1 MRIRPLHFA
10 AFLLLLNLVQVAFTE
25 LTSDE
30 GYYWFYSRSL
40 EWGYAEHP
48 PLIAVMVRIG
58 YALFPNELGVRLV
71 NVILNALGVLLLF
84 KLVPRR
90 EPKRDAHIYLMVLS
104 LPLLNYL
111 AFIIFPDGPLLFFL
125 VCFLI
130 GYRRFLARE
139 DWPAVLL
146 MGFSAALMLY
156 SKYHGILVV
165 GFTVLSN
172 LKLLRSP
179 KFWLSMLLALVLFLP
194 HLAWQYTHQF
204 PTFQY
209 QLEDRAAPISF
220 GHLYEYISQQL
231 LAIGPGLIFIP
242 FVYRTQ
248 SRFER
253 ALQLICIGTFGF
265 FLLTALKMFVHFHW
279 TSITLFPLLLLASRY
294 YEEERRKRLFQLLV
308 LPLGLAVVLLRLY
321 LIFWIFPV
329 NHTSVDY
336 YHGRHLWSKDIEGVA
351 GDRPVFFGRNARE
364 SALYEFYS
372 GRMGVAL
379 QSDGHHRSQYEL
391 WNYEDSLQGR
401 EVVIVMN
408 GPFAGST
415 ELRTRM
421 HKTVHYFI
429 APNFVSYFNI
439 PLEVAFP
446 PAVRS
451 SDPVAVAVRI
461 SNPRKAALRLE
472 KAGFPRAPTLFYVI
486 LKDDHKVQG
495 GELDIFPEG
504 TVIPPGGQGQFTTC
518 LRLPALAEGVHTVEF
533 GIRYA
538 PLSDA
543 YTSKAHEF
551 RVSRGVQRTRL
562 GPTGGGCD
570 AQDRSADRRTPGTS
584 VRAVRDVSR
593 FDNACGFHRGRP
605 GHDHP
610 GHGHRVE
617 CLRWPHSRTGAGAR
631 ACSTDCPELAQLRVA
646 G

>member
-10 AFLLLLNLVQVAFTE
+10 AFLLALNLVQVAFTE

-71 NVILNALGVLLLF
+71 NAILNALAVLLLF

-90 EPKRDAHIYLMVLS
+90 EPKKDARIYLMVLC

-111 AFIIFPDGPLLFFL
+111 AFIIFPDGPLLVFL
-125 VCFLI
+125 VSFLI
-130 GYRRFLARE
+130 GYRRFLAKE
-139 DWPAVLL
+139 DLPPVLL
-146 MGFSAALMLY
+146 MGFSTALMLY
-156 SKYHGILVV
+156 SKYLGILVV

-179 KFWLSMLLALVLFLP
+179 KFWLSMSLALVLFLP

-204 PTFQY
+204 PTFEY
-209 QLEDRAAPISF
+209 QLEGRAAPISTS
-220 GHLYEYISQQL
+220 HLYEYISQQL

-248 SRFER
+248 DRFER
-253 ALQLICIGTFGF
+253 ALQLICTGTFGF
-265 FLLTALKMFVHFHW
+265 FLFTALKMFVHFHW

-294 YEEERRKRLFQLLV
+294 YDEEKRKRLFQFLV
-308 LPLGLAVVLLRLY
+308 LPLAVAVVLLRLY
-321 LIFWIFPV
+321 LIFWIIPE

-336 YHGRHLWSKDIEGVA
+336 YHGRKLWSKDIEGVA
-351 GDRPVFFGRNARE
+351 GDRPVFFGKNARE

-379 QSDGHHRSQYEL
+379 QSDRHHRSQYEL

-401 EVVIVMN
+401 EVLIIRDS
-408 GPFAGST
+408 PFAGST

-421 HKTVHYFI
+421 HKTVNYFI
-429 APNFVSYFNI
+429 APNFSSYFNI

-446 PAVRS
+446 PAVKS
-451 SDPVAVAVRI
+451 GDSVAVVVRV
-461 SNPRKAALRLE
+461 SNPRKTALRFE
-472 KAGFPRAPTLFYVI
+472 RAGLPRGPTLFYVI
-486 LKDDHKVQG
+486 LKDGHEVHR

-504 TVIPPGGQGQFTTC
+504 SVILPGGQGEFTAS
-518 LRLPALAEGVHTVEF
+518 LQLPALVEGVHTVEF

-551 RVSRGVQRTRL
+551 RVSR
-562 GPTGGGCD
+562 
-570 AQDRSADRRTPGTS
+570 
-584 VRAVRDVSR
+584 
-593 FDNACGFHRGRP
+593 
-605 GHDHP
+605 
-610 GHGHRVE
+610 
-617 CLRWPHSRTGAGAR
+617 
-631 ACSTDCPELAQLRVA
+631 
-646 G
+646 

>member
-10 AFLLLLNLVQVAFTE
+10 AFLLVLNLVQVAFTE

-71 NVILNALGVLLLF
+71 NVILNALAVLLVF

-90 EPKRDAHIYLMVLS
+90 EPKTDAHIYLMVLS

-111 AFIIFPDGPLLFFL
+111 AFLIFPDGPLLFFL

-130 GYRRFLARE
+130 GYRRFLAKE
-139 DWPAVLL
+139 DLPAVLL
-146 MGFSAALMLY
+146 MGFSTALMLY
-156 SKYHGILVV
+156 SKYLGILVV

-172 LKLLRSP
+172 LRLLRSP

-204 PTFQY
+204 PTFEY
-209 QLEDRAAPISF
+209 QLEGHAAPISIS
-220 GHLYEYISQQL
+220 HLYEYISQQL

-248 SRFER
+248 DRFER
-253 ALQLICIGTFGF
+253 ALQMICIGTFGF
-265 FLLTALKMFVHFHW
+265 FLFTALTMFVHFHW
-279 TSITLFPLLLLASRY
+279 TAITLFPLLLLASRY
-294 YEEERRKRLFQLLV
+294 YEEEKRKRLFQFLV

-321 LIFWIFPV
+321 LMFWIFPV

-336 YHGRHLWSKDIEGVA
+336 YHGRDLWSKDIEGVA
-351 GDRPVFFGRNARE
+351 SDRPVFFGRNARE

-379 QSDGHHRSQYEL
+379 QSDRHHRSQYEL

-401 EVVIVMN
+401 EVVIVMDS
-408 GPFAGST
+408 PFAGST

-446 PAVRS
+446 PAVKSRDS
-451 SDPVAVAVRI
+451 VAVAVRV
-461 SNPRKAALRLE
+461 SNPRKTALRFE
-472 KAGFPRAPTLFYVI
+472 RAGFPRAPTLFYII
-486 LKDDHKVQG
+486 LKHGHEVHG

-504 TVIPPGGQGQFTTC
+504 TVILPGGQGEFTTS
-518 LRLPALAEGVHTVEF
+518 LRLPALGEGVHTVEF
-533 GIRYA
+533 GIRYT

-551 RVSRGVQRTRL
+551 RVSR
-562 GPTGGGCD
+562 
-570 AQDRSADRRTPGTS
+570 
-584 VRAVRDVSR
+584 
-593 FDNACGFHRGRP
+593 
-605 GHDHP
+605 
-610 GHGHRVE
+610 
-617 CLRWPHSRTGAGAR
+617 
-631 ACSTDCPELAQLRVA
+631 
-646 G
+646 

>member
-10 AFLLLLNLVQVAFTE
+10 AFLLVLNLVQVAFTE

-71 NVILNALGVLLLF
+71 NVILNALAVLLVF

-90 EPKRDAHIYLMVLS
+90 EPKTDAHIYLMVLS

-111 AFIIFPDGPLLFFL
+111 AFLIFPDGPLLFFL

-130 GYRRFLARE
+130 GYRRFLAKE
-139 DWPAVLL
+139 DLPAVLL
-146 MGFSAALMLY
+146 MGFSTALMLY
-156 SKYHGILVV
+156 SKYLGILVV

-172 LKLLRSP
+172 LRLLRSP

-204 PTFQY
+204 PTFEY
-209 QLEDRAAPISF
+209 QLEGRAAPISIS
-220 GHLYEYISQQL
+220 HLYEYISQQL

-248 SRFER
+248 DRFER
-253 ALQLICIGTFGF
+253 ALQMICIGTFGF
-265 FLLTALKMFVHFHW
+265 FLFTALTMFVHFHW
-279 TSITLFPLLLLASRY
+279 TAITLFPLLLLASRY
-294 YEEERRKRLFQLLV
+294 YEEEKRKRLFQFLV

-321 LIFWIFPV
+321 LMFWIFPV

-336 YHGRHLWSKDIEGVA
+336 YHGRDLWSKDIEGVA
-351 GDRPVFFGRNARE
+351 SDRPVFFGRNARE

-379 QSDGHHRSQYEL
+379 QSDRHHRSQYEL

-401 EVVIVMN
+401 EVVIVMDS
-408 GPFAGST
+408 PFAGST

-446 PAVRS
+446 PAVKSRDS
-451 SDPVAVAVRI
+451 VAVAVRV
-461 SNPRKAALRLE
+461 SNPRKTALRFE
-472 KAGFPRAPTLFYVI
+472 RAGFPRAPTLFYII
-486 LKDDHKVQG
+486 LKHGHEVHG

-504 TVIPPGGQGQFTTC
+504 TVILPGGQGEFTTS
-518 LRLPALAEGVHTVEF
+518 LRLPTLGEGVHTVEF
-533 GIRYA
+533 GIRYT

-551 RVSRGVQRTRL
+551 RVSR
-562 GPTGGGCD
+562 
-570 AQDRSADRRTPGTS
+570 
-584 VRAVRDVSR
+584 
-593 FDNACGFHRGRP
+593 
-605 GHDHP
+605 
-610 GHGHRVE
+610 
-617 CLRWPHSRTGAGAR
+617 
-631 ACSTDCPELAQLRVA
+631 
-646 G
+646 

>member
-10 AFLLLLNLVQVAFTE
+10 AFLLALNLVQVAFTE

-48 PLIAVMVRIG
+48 PLMAVLVRIG

-84 KLVPRR
+84 TLVPRR
-90 EPKRDAHIYLMVLS
+90 EPKKDIRLYLMVLC

-130 GYRRFLARE
+130 GYRRFLAKE
-139 DWPAVLL
+139 DWLAVLV
-146 MGFSAALMLY
+146 MGFSTALMLY

-179 KFWLSMLLALVLFLP
+179 KFWLSMLLALVLLLP
-194 HLAWQYTHQF
+194 HLAWEYTHQF

-209 QLEDRAAPISF
+209 QLEGRAAQISTS
-220 GHLYEYISQQL
+220 HLYEYISQQL

-248 SRFER
+248 DPFER
-253 ALQLICIGTFGF
+253 ALRLICIGTFGF
-265 FLLTALKMFVHFHW
+265 FLITSLTMFVHFHW
-279 TSITLFPLLLLASRY
+279 TAITLIPLLLLASTY
-294 YEEERRKRLFQLLV
+294 YEEEKRRRLFQLLV

-321 LIFWIFPV
+321 LMFWIFPL

-336 YHGRHLWSKDIEGVA
+336 YHGRELWAKDIEKVA
-351 GDRPVFFGRNARE
+351 GDSPVFFGKNARE

-379 QSDGHHRSQYEL
+379 QSDRYHRSQYEL

-421 HKTVHYFI
+421 HKTVHYLITPDFS
-429 APNFVSYFNI
+429 SYFNI

-446 PAVRS
+446 PAVKSRDS
-451 SDPVAVAVRI
+451 VAVAVRL
-461 SNPRKAALRLE
+461 SNPRHTPLRFE
-472 KAGFPRAPTLFYVI
+472 KAGFARGPKLCYVI
-486 LKDDHKVQG
+486 LRDGHEVHR

-504 TVIPPGGQGQFTTC
+504 AVIPPGGEGKFTTSI
-518 LRLPALAEGVHTVEF
+518 RLPALVEGVHSVEF

-538 PLSDA
+538 PQSDA

-551 RVSRGVQRTRL
+551 RVSR
-562 GPTGGGCD
+562 
-570 AQDRSADRRTPGTS
+570 
-584 VRAVRDVSR
+584 
-593 FDNACGFHRGRP
+593 
-605 GHDHP
+605 
-610 GHGHRVE
+610 
-617 CLRWPHSRTGAGAR
+617 
-631 ACSTDCPELAQLRVA
+631 
-646 G
+646 